1 MKSVERDAITT
12 VLHNQTGRTHALLTG
27 RGATGIEAAQH
38 AKGLVGARVGIPAN
52 TCYIVLWAILRSGNQ
67 PVLLD
72 VHPNTGMLTVESL
85 NQPLDALIPCH
96 LYGLPAPMRA
106 ISEWASANG
115 VFLIEDAA
123 LAIGATVDGRAAGS
137 WGDVSIFS
145 FGQGKIVDQQL
156 GGAVLTD
163 DPALA
168 EGMARWLAGLPEWDD
183 RHVDLSNQWLALYWA
198 LHQYD
203 DRDPRL
209 SGFYPALFDLYAD
222 LVSFRLPP
230 DYNAGLPEKLKAIE
244 ADRLRRLTLADHYD
258 QVLALETFPRPPGAT
273 LWAYPLLV
281 DPDLRDDLLHHLWDA
296 GVHEAARWYPSLQP
310 MQVALCPGLPL
321 NPTPV
326 AESLASQVITLPL
339 QPGVNTERVDQI
351 AVAIRDF
358 FS

>member
-1 MKSVERDAITT
+1 VKSVERNAITALLCT
-12 VLHNQTGRTHALLTG
+12 QTGRTHALLTG
-27 RGATGIEAAQH
+27 RGATGIEAALR
-38 AKGLVGARVGIPAN
+38 AKGLVAARVGIPAN

-72 VHPNTGMLTVESL
+72 VDPNTGMLTTESIS
-85 NQPLDALIPCH
+85 QPLDALIPCH
-96 LYGLPAPMRA
+96 LYGLPAPMGS
-106 ISEWASANG
+106 ISAWARTHG

-123 LAIGATVDGRAAGS
+123 LASGATVEGRAAGS

-145 FGQGKIVDQQL
+145 FGQGKIVDQGL

-168 EGMARWLAGLPEWDD
+168 EGMARWLATLPEWAD

-222 LVSFRLPP
+222 LVSFRLLP

-244 ADRLRRLTLADHYD
+244 ADRLRRLTLAAQYD
-258 QVLALETFPRPPGAT
+258 QALALKTFPRPSGAT

-281 DPDLRDDLLHHLWDA
+281 NPDIRDDLLHHLWDA

-310 MQVALCPGLPL
+310 MQVALCPGLPS

-326 AESLASQVITLPL
+326 ADLLASQVITLPL
-339 QPGVNTERVDQI
+339 RPGVDTDQVDQI
-351 AVAIRDF
+351 AAAIHAF

>member
-1 MKSVERDAITT
+1 MKSVESDALTT
-12 VLHNQTGRTHALLTG
+12 LLCTQTGRAHALLTG
-27 RGATGIEAAQH
+27 RGATGIEAALR
-38 AKGLVGARVGIPAN
+38 AKGLVDARVGIPAN

-72 VHPNTGMLTVESL
+72 VHPNTGMLTIESI

-106 ISEWASANG
+106 ISEWAHANG

-183 RHVDLSNQWLALYWA
+183 RHVDLTNQWLALYWA

-209 SGFYPALFDLYAD
+209 SGFYPVLFDLYGD

-230 DYNAGLPEKLKAIE
+230 DDSPGLPEKLKAIE
-244 ADRLRRLTLADHYD
+244 VDRRRRLALAAHYD
-258 QVLALETFPRPPGAT
+258 EALALETFPRPPGAT

-281 DPDLRDDLLHHLWDA
+281 NPDIRDDLLHQLWDA

-310 MQVALCPGLPL
+310 MQVALCPGFPI

-326 AESLASQVITLPL
+326 ADLLASQVITLPL
-339 QPGVNTERVDQI
+339 QPGVAAEQVNRI
-351 AVAIRDF
+351 AVAIRNF